1 MASGWMLNK
10 STGVLQEAW
19 RSGKC
24 EENFIVISL
33 MPGVPSVYVHQPTQT
48 LNSSVRQHYSLL
60 KMGI

>member
-33 MPGVPSVYVHQPTQT
+33 MLGVPSVYAHQPTQT
-48 LNSSVRQHYSLL
+48 LNSSVR
-60 KMGI
+60 